1 MATNKI
7 NTLKELIEKCE
18 ATSTGSEVI
27 FAKHPEVNIAM
38 DDLVHDLKG
47 KEASNISNSGIRC
60 QLTYLK
66 LNLTEEEILKA
77 VNESIEEWDE
87 GNKDA

>member
-1 MATNKI
+1 MNTI
-7 NTLKELIEKCE
+7 NSIKELIQKCE
-18 ATSTGSEVI
+18 ATSTGTGPSEVI

-47 KEASNISNSGIRC
+47 KEASNINNSGVRC

-77 VNESIEEWDE
+77 VNELIEEGD
-87 GNKDA
+87 DA